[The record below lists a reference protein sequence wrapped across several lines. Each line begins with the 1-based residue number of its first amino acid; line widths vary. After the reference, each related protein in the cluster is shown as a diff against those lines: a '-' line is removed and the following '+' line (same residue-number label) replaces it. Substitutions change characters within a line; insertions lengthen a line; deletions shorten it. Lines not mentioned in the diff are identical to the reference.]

1 MKFEHLQGSIVA
13 MVTPFRQDGSVNFD
27 MLTELLER
35 QIAAGT
41 DGILTLGTTGE
52 YSTMSHEEDA
62 AVVEHTIRVVDGRV
76 PVMVGS
82 GSNCTVTQIEKSRLY
97 QSMGADALLL
107 ISPYYNKANAEGMYR
122 HFAETADA
130 VDIPC
135 ILYNVPGRT
144 GCSIPVSVVERLAR
158 HPNIAGI
165 KEASGDM
172 SYAMKIARCVGP
184 DFALY
189 SGNDDITVPILSI
202 GGSGVISVY
211 ANVMPAM
218 CRQIVADWLDGNH
231 ARALENHLRYLQLMN
246 DLFLEVNPIPVKA
259 AMNMMGLDVGPM
271 RLPLCEMGEGQRRHT
286 PPDAGGGGTA
296 VRIILIGRG
305 KMGTLIRETAAAAGD
320 EIEAVFGRDD
330 LGQLGRLGRVADVVM
345 DFSRPE
351 ALPEVASY
359 VRRTGTPLLSG
370 TTGYTEAEKGSLFAL
385 GSAAPVLWSA
395 NYSLG
400 VAVLARALQVIAPVL
415 GPDFDIEITETHHSQ
430 KADAP
435 SGTAKLLLEAVD
447 PQHRLRPVYGR
458 EGNCGRRE
466 KDEVGIHAL
475 RGGTVAGT
483 HTVHFFGPDE
493 ELELTHRAASRQ
505 IFVNGALHIAR
516 LLPGRPKG
524 VYDLQKIL
532 FGA

>member
-1 MKFEHLQGSIVA
+1 M
-13 MVTPFRQDGSVNFD
+13 
-27 MLTELLER
+27 
-35 QIAAGT
+35 
-41 DGILTLGTTGE
+41 
-52 YSTMSHEEDA
+52 
-62 AVVEHTIRVVDGRV
+62 
-76 PVMVGS
+76 
-82 GSNCTVTQIEKSRLY
+82 
-97 QSMGADALLL
+97 
-107 ISPYYNKANAEGMYR
+107 
-122 HFAETADA
+122 
-130 VDIPC
+130 
-135 ILYNVPGRT
+135 
-144 GCSIPVSVVERLAR
+144 
-158 HPNIAGI
+158 
-165 KEASGDM
+165 
-172 SYAMKIARCVGP
+172 
-184 DFALY
+184 
-189 SGNDDITVPILSI
+189 
-202 GGSGVISVY
+202 
-211 ANVMPAM
+211 
-218 CRQIVADWLDGNH
+218 
-231 ARALENHLRYLQLMN
+231 
-246 DLFLEVNPIPVKA
+246 
-259 AMNMMGLDVGPM
+259 
-271 RLPLCEMGEGQRRHT
+271 
-286 PPDAGGGGTA
+286 
-296 VRIILIGRG
+296 RIIKIGRG

-385 GSAAPVLWSA
+385 GSAAPVL
-395 NYSLG
+395 
-400 VAVLARALQVIAPVL
+400 P
-415 GPDFDIEITETHHSQ
+415 PDFDTANTETHHSQ